1 MEYGKSL
8 RGEYINKDTGAIIS
22 VTGGNSRGGIREILQ
37 HDYKDVEHLQSIAAV
52 PQIIENSVF
61 IEELANEDLEKYP
74 GVKSFSYYV
83 CGLKIAGVDYTVKAV
98 IANQNNGERYYDHKL
113 TNIEKGK
120 LLSIAPTIQK
130 AGIDGNSPLSDVK
143 DKRLLSILQTNEK
156 ENARKI
162 KQATGWERG
171 ADGKWRYEVEDF
183 EIDPKGLA
191 RKTDFGPTCHGAKSM
206 MR

>member
-1 MEYGKSL
+1 M
-8 RGEYINKDTGAIIS
+8 
-22 VTGGNSRGGIREILQ
+22 TGGNSRGGIREILQ

-171 ADGKWRYEVEDF
+171 ADGNGDMKWR
-183 EIDPKGLA
+183 ISRLI
-191 RKTDFGPTCHGAKSM
+191 RKDLREKQTLVQPVMGQ
-206 MR
+206 RV